1 MTSLPAASY
10 TAGSVSA
17 AERNRYSM
25 RTIEVKILGQRYKVR
40 SDEGEDYIKSLAQF
54 VNEQIL
60 QVQRSSQTVATHN
73 VAILAALHIADDLF
87 KVREENGLI
96 KKIT

>member
-1 MTSLPAASY
+1 
-10 TAGSVSA
+10 
-17 AERNRYSM
+17 M

-96 KKIT
+96 KKEVRDRIRKLLKVIRSSRGEEEVAG

>member
-1 MTSLPAASY
+1 
-10 TAGSVSA
+10 
-17 AERNRYSM
+17 M

-40 SDEGEDYIKSLAQF
+40 SDEGEEYIKSLAQF
-54 VNEQIL
+54 LNEQIL

-96 KKIT
+96 KKEVRDRIRKLLKVIRSSRGEEEVAG